1 MTMVEAQ
8 GEAPASIGEKT
19 YAGWFKNKGYVVVTG
34 AAGMLGAAVARRVA
48 CEGGCCILIDIPPT
62 KAKLGELAA
71 ELSDIRAKA
80 GYTQRLDS
88 VFPMDVTSEDDIA
101 KLVKE
106 LQSIKEFSHTIFG
119 LFNNAGLQGQIAP
132 LYETDPSAFQKV
144 IDVNVTGAYRVI
156 HAVTTFMKD
165 NGMNGAVVGTAS
177 TAAGGVPN
185 MCAYAMSKAAMHALT
200 GTASKD
206 LAPFGIRVNSIAP
219 GHLGGSMWDAKT
231 EAQAK
236 LHTQYWPHGDAT
248 AVGEAMLKKV
258 PMRRA
263 GSADEVSNVV
273 AWLLS
278 DEASFITGENVRIS
292 GGE

>member
-1 MTMVEAQ
+1 MVESSTQ
-8 GEAPASIGEKT
+8 GSAERT
-19 YAGWFKNKGYVVVTG
+19 YNGWFKQKGYVVVTG
-34 AAGMLGAAVARRVA
+34 AAGMLGASVAKRVA
-48 CEGGCCILIDIPPT
+48 CEGGCCILVDIPPT
-62 KAKLGELAA
+62 KENLGELAA
-71 ELSDIRAKA
+71 ELADLREKA
-80 GYTQRLDS
+80 GFPARLDS
-88 VFPMDVTSEDDIA
+88 VFPMDVTKDADIA
-101 KLVKE
+101 KLTKE
-106 LQSIKEFSHTIFG
+106 LTSIKEFGHSIFG

-132 LYETDPSAFQKV
+132 IYDTDPAQFQKV
-144 IDVNVTGAYRVI
+144 IDVNIMGAYRVI

-165 NGMNGAVVGTAS
+165 NGMKGAVVGTAS

-219 GHLGGSMWDAKT
+219 GHLGGSMWDTKT

-236 LHTQYWPHGDAT
+236 LHTQYWPHGDAK

-263 GSADEVSNVV
+263 GSAEEVSNVV